1 MESDSSVSGVAGF
14 LLIDAQTELIIDG
27 QLKAVEQLGHVNAKG
42 SQLLY
47 LSSSLV
53 ANKREVEG
61 SLLVA
66 SFDLLRY

>member
-47 LSSSLV
+47 LHFSM
-53 ANKREVEG
+53 
-61 SLLVA
+61 
-66 SFDLLRY
+66 